1 MESVLDRF
9 TAEVGSSRNALERKL
24 QVSEYITPVDLAVV
38 GIYLLMMLGVGY
50 YIFTKAP
57 SFEEFL
63 LAGRTMTTPV
73 LVCTLASTYYGLD
86 VLFGTSELAYND
98 GVVAFF
104 GYSELSLAI
113 YFFAAFALSTRLR
126 RARFTSLPEIL
137 ERNYGLPSSVMG
149 AVASILYSIPALS
162 LFAIGRL
169 CEVMFGIDAP
179 LGALMFGG
187 IALVYTL
194 WGGLWAVAITDTIQ
208 FILMCVTL
216 AIAIPILMSELGG
229 FDAVAAIAPE
239 GYFAPFGGIPIWLM
253 IAYAATG
260 ISILVDPGYYQRI
273 FAARTPQQARNAML
287 ISIAIWMAYDWLVT
301 AGGMMARA
309 GVAAGVI
316 SADVHTNDALLLAV
330 TMALPVGLT
339 GLFLAGVLA
348 TAMSTVDSY
357 TLVSGSNFVFDIY
370 RPLRNPNATDR
381 ELVRLT
387 KYGIV
392 FSWVLGFG
400 MAFLFDRMMA
410 LWVFM
415 ATMLTST
422 VFVPIFVAL
431 YWKGRKTAIAGLMS
445 CIVGLASV
453 IAYYVGI
460 QYFGVHNEVYGT
472 YIWTF
477 SVAGTS
483 VSLWQ
488 EYALFFSL
496 PMSLAGFVFGNLFGD
511 PVIPTAPPEST
522 S

>member
-1 MESVLDRF
+1 MSEHI
-9 TAEVGSSRNALERKL
+9 SS
-24 QVSEYITPVDLAVV
+24 IDLAIVV
-38 GIYLLMMLGVGY
+38 VYLLMMLGVGY
-50 YIFTKAP
+50 YIYRKAP
-57 SFEEFL
+57 SLEEYL
-63 LAGRTMTTPV
+63 LAGRTMTTPI
-73 LVCTLASTYYGLD
+73 LICTLASTYYGLD

-104 GYSELSLAI
+104 GYSELSLGI
-113 YFFAAFALSTRLR
+113 YLFAAYALSTRLR
-126 RARFTSLPEIL
+126 AARFTSLPEIL
-137 ERNYGLPSSVMG
+137 ERHYGLGSGVMG
-149 AVASILYSIPALS
+149 ALASIAYSIPALS

-179 LGALMFGG
+179 LGALLLGG

-208 FILMCVTL
+208 FVLMCITL
-216 AIAIPILMSELGG
+216 AIAIPILMWELGG
-229 FDAVAAIAPE
+229 FDAVAASAPE
-239 GYFAPFGGIPIWLM
+239 GYFALFGGIPIWLM

-273 FAARTPQQARNAML
+273 FAARSPDQARNAML
-287 ISIAIWMAYDWLVT
+287 ISLVIWMAYDWLVT
-301 AGGMMARA
+301 AGGMLARA

-316 SADVHTNDALLLAV
+316 PGDIHSNDALLIAV

-339 GLFLAGVLA
+339 GVFLAGVLA

-357 TLVSGSNFVFDIY
+357 TLVSGSNFAYDLY
-370 RPLRNPNATDR
+370 RPLKNPNASDR
-381 ELVRLT
+381 ELVRYT

-392 FSWVLGFG
+392 LSWILGYG
-400 MAFLFDRMMA
+400 MAFLFERLMA

-422 VFVPIFVAL
+422 VLVPIFVAL
-431 YWKGRKTAIAGLMS
+431 YWKGGRTRLSGLAS

-453 IAYYVGI
+453 AIYYVGI
-460 QYFGVHNEVYGT
+460 QQLGTANDVYGT

-477 SVAGTS
+477 SIGGTS
-483 VSLWQ
+483 FSLWQ

-496 PMSLAGFVFGNLFGD
+496 PMSFLGFLVGNRFGS
-511 PVIPTAPPEST
+511 PAPPPEMPEPNE
-522 S
+522 

>member
-1 MESVLDRF
+1 M
-9 TAEVGSSRNALERKL
+9 AEHISP
-24 QVSEYITPVDLAVV
+24 IDLAVV
-38 GIYLLMMLGVGY
+38 GLYLLMMLGVGY
-50 YIFTKAP
+50 TIFRKSP
-57 SFEEFL
+57 SFEEYL
-63 LAGRTMTTPV
+63 LAGRTMTTPI
-73 LVCTLASTYYGLD
+73 LICTLASTYYGLD

-104 GYSELSLAI
+104 GYSELSLGI
-113 YFFAAFALSTRLR
+113 YLFAAYALSTRLR
-126 RARFTSLPEIL
+126 AARFTSLPEIL
-137 ERNYGLPSSVMG
+137 ARHYGLSSGVMG

-169 CEVMFGIDAP
+169 GEVTFGIDAP
-179 LGALMFGG
+179 VSALLLGG

-216 AIAIPILMSELGG
+216 AVAIPLLLIELGG
-229 FDAVAAIAPE
+229 FDAVALIAPA

-273 FAARTPQQARNAML
+273 FAAKSPKEARNAML
-287 ISIAIWMAYDWLVT
+287 ISVGIWMAYDWLVT
-301 AGGMMARA
+301 AGGMLARA
-309 GVAAGVI
+309 GVAAGTI
-316 SADVHTNDALLLAV
+316 PADIHSNDALLIAV

-357 TLVSGSNFVFDIY
+357 TLVSGSNIVYDIW
-370 RPLRNPNATDR
+370 RPLRNPNASDR
-381 ELVRLT
+381 QLVRLT

-392 FSWVLGFG
+392 FSWVLGFA
-400 MAFLFDRMMA
+400 MAFLFERLMA

-422 VFVPIFVAL
+422 VLVPIFVAL
-431 YWKGRKTAIAGLMS
+431 YWKGRKTPVAGLMS
-445 CIVGLASV
+445 CLVGLASV
-453 IAYYVGI
+453 AVYYIVI
-460 QYFGVHNEVYGT
+460 QQLGEANEVYGT

-477 SVAGTS
+477 SIGGTS
-483 VSLWQ
+483 ISLWQ

-496 PMSLAGFVFGNLFGD
+496 PMSFVGFLIGNLFGS
-511 PVIPTAPPEST
+511 PCPPPALPEPEA
-522 S
+522 

>member
-1 MESVLDRF
+1 
-9 TAEVGSSRNALERKL
+9 
-24 QVSEYITPVDLAVV
+24 VSEHISPIDLAVV
-38 GIYLLMMLGVGY
+38 GVYLLMMLGVGY
-50 YIFTKAP
+50 YIFKKAP

-63 LAGRTMTTPV
+63 LAGRTMTTPI
-73 LVCTLASTYYGLD
+73 LICTLASTYYGLD

-104 GYSELSLAI
+104 GYSELSLGI
-113 YFFAAFALSTRLR
+113 YLFAAYALSTRLR
-126 RARFTSLPEIL
+126 AARFTSLPEIL
-137 ERNYGLPSSVMG
+137 ERHYGLGAGVMG
-149 AVASILYSIPALS
+149 AISSILYSIPALSLFASILYSIPALS

-169 CEVMFGIDAP
+169 AEVMFGIDAP
-179 LGALMFGG
+179 IGAMLLGG

-208 FILMCVTL
+208 FVLMCITL
-216 AIAIPILMSELGG
+216 SIAIPILLVELGG
-229 FDAVAAIAPE
+229 FDAIALIAPE

-260 ISILVDPGYYQRI
+260 ISILVDPGYYQRV
-273 FAARTPQQARNAML
+273 FAARSPQQARNAML
-287 ISIAIWMAYDWLVT
+287 ISCGIWMAYDWLVT
-301 AGGMMARA
+301 AGGMLARA
-309 GVAAGVI
+309 GVASGAI
-316 SADVHTNDALLLAV
+316 PADIHSNDALLMAV

-357 TLVSGSNFVFDIY
+357 TLVSGSNFAFDLY
-370 RPLRNPNATDR
+370 RPLRKPNASDS

-392 FSWVLGFG
+392 LSWVLGFG
-400 MAFLFDRMMA
+400 MAFLFERLMS

-415 ATMLTST
+415 ATLLTST
-422 VFVPIFVAL
+422 VLVPIFVAL
-431 YWKGRKTAIAGLMS
+431 YWKGKKTPTAGLAS

-453 IAYYVGI
+453 FIYYFGI
-460 QYFGVHNEVYGT
+460 QQLGVENDVYGT

-477 SVAGTS
+477 TIGGTS

-496 PMSLAGFVFGNLFGD
+496 PMSFFGFLVGNLFGT
-511 PVIPTAPPEST
+511 PHTPRGLPEVKE
-522 S
+522 

>member
-1 MESVLDRF
+1 
-9 TAEVGSSRNALERKL
+9 
-24 QVSEYITPVDLAVV
+24 VSEHISPFDLVVV
-38 GIYLLMMLGVGY
+38 GLYLLMMLGIGY
-50 YIFTKAP
+50 YIYRKAP

-98 GVVAFF
+98 GIVAFF
-104 GYSELSLAI
+104 GYSEMSLAI
-113 YFFAAFALSTRLR
+113 YFFAAYALSTRLR
-126 RARFTSLPEIL
+126 EARFTSLPEIL
-137 ERNYGLPSSVMG
+137 DRHYGLPSSIVG
-149 AVASILYSIPALS
+149 ALASILYSIPALS

-179 LGALMFGG
+179 VGALLLGG

-208 FILMCVTL
+208 FVLMCITL
-216 AIAIPILMSELGG
+216 SIAIPILMSNLGG
-229 FDAVAAIAPE
+229 FEAIALVAPE

-260 ISILVDPGYYQRI
+260 LSILVDPGYYQRI
-273 FAARTPQQARNAML
+273 FAARSPKQARNAML
-287 ISIAIWMAYDWLVT
+287 ISLAIWVAYDWLVT
-301 AGGMMARA
+301 AGGMLARA

-316 SADVHTNDALLLAV
+316 PADIHSNDALLVAV
-330 TMALPVGLT
+330 TMALPVGVT

-357 TLVSGSNFVFDIY
+357 TLVSGSNFVFDLY
-370 RPLRNPNATDR
+370 RPLRKPNASDQ

-392 FSWVLGFG
+392 ASFVLGVA
-400 MAFLFDRMMA
+400 MAFLFERLMS

-415 ATMLTST
+415 ATLLTST
-422 VFVPIFVAL
+422 VLVPIFAAL
-431 YWKGRKTAIAGLMS
+431 YWKGKKTGAAGLMS
-445 CIVGLASV
+445 CVVGLLSV
-453 IAYYVGI
+453 GAYYIGI
-460 QYFGVHNEVYGT
+460 QQLGVHDEIYGT
-472 YIWTF
+472 FIWTF
-477 SVAGTS
+477 SFGDSS

-496 PMSLAGFVFGNLFGD
+496 PMSFLGFLVGNCFGD
-511 PVIPTAPPEST
+511 PIVPSEPPEWNP
-522 S
+522 